1 MRIERNLLTESE
13 AIEVFGH
20 LFDPINQ
27 IVRNSFDTVRELN
40 DYKRSKSFKL
50 NLPSVN
56 AMEMYGCLVNNS
68 INYFKDNGDFPNIK
82 PVLHNNSRVFGL
94 KYLDSAFIRFKK
106 VDENFLPSQGI
117 TDQAKELNYQLPT
130 EYFPSKPCI
139 ITIGYHVD
147 KTWSELININMMCLK
162 GREHVWNY
170 PIDRESIPTIE
181 IDFPEYKEDTSYSV
195 EALIKTKLK

>member
-1 MRIERNLLTESE
+1 M
-13 AIEVFGH
+13 
-20 LFDPINQ
+20 
-27 IVRNSFDTVRELN
+27 
-40 DYKRSKSFKL
+40 
-50 NLPSVN
+50 
-56 AMEMYGCLVNNS
+56 
-68 INYFKDNGDFPNIK
+68 
-82 PVLHNNSRVFGL
+82 
-94 KYLDSAFIRFKK
+94 

-170 PIDRESIPTIE
+170 PIDREYIYKISSI
-181 IDFPEYKEDTSYSV
+181 SV
-195 EALIKTKLK
+195 S